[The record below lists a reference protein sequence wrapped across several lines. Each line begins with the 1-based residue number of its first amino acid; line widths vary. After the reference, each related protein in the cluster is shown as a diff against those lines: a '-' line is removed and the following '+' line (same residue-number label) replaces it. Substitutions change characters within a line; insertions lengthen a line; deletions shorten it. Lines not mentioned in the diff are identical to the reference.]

1 MSLWT
6 DLTAELDAAVYAFL
20 ADDTAAT
27 WTRGAVVMATLAAML
42 DRAERADTR
51 HGMASIETV
60 DVVRLSAA
68 QVEAAAPGLVPVA
81 GDAIVINGAP
91 YILHGQPW
99 RDDAMDGRD
108 WLCPVNL

>member
-6 DLTAELDAAVYAFL
+6 DLTAELDTAVYTFL
-20 ADDTAAT
+20 ADDPDAV
-27 WTRGAVVMATLAAML
+27 WTRGPVIMATLAAML
-42 DRAERADTR
+42 DRAERADNR
-51 HGMASIETV
+51 HGMASIEAV

-68 QVEAAAPGLVPVA
+68 QVEAAAPGLVPAA